1 MTLSARIVNKLND
14 LYCSKSEAVIDNLT
28 QQEYGIFCGK
38 SDFQADGNIR
48 IWLLEY
54 FKNFN
59 EEQLNEKI
67 KSFPCL
73 KQIIY
78 G

>member
-1 MTLSARIVNKLND
+1 MTLSAKIVNKLND
-14 LYCSKSEAVIDNLT
+14 LYCSKAEAVVDDLT
-28 QQEYGIFCGK
+28 EQEYGIFCGK
-38 SDFQADGNIR
+38 SDFQPDGDIR

-59 EEQLNEKI
+59 EEQLTEKI